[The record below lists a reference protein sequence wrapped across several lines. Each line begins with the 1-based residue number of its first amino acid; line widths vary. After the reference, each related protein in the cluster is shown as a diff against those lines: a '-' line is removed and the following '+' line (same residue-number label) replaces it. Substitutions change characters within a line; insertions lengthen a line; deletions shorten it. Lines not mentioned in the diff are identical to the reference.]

1 MHPVMFH
8 VGTFAVPTYGFMLAT
23 GLFLGLLYGTA
34 QLRRDGQDPEW
45 GWDLG
50 ILAMFGGVV
59 GGRAEYVRT
68 HFERFV
74 AKPVEMFALRDG
86 GMVFYGGLLLSI
98 AMYLLYARW
107 RKVSSLVLFDA
118 MAPSVAFGHA
128 IGRFGC
134 LGAGCC
140 YGQATDGAWAITFPS
155 GAIAPAGVPRIPT
168 QVHEIL
174 FNAALGLFLVFMPRR
189 FVGQRFVMLL
199 TLYPIFRSINELF
212 RGDEERGRLFGTA
225 ITNGE
230 ATSALLVLVAIAIAV
245 YASRRYPL
253 SVGGVATPKA

>member
-1 MHPVMFH
+1 MFH

-23 GLFLGLLYGTA
+23 GLFLGLLYGTV
-34 QLRRDGQDPEW
+34 QLRRDGQNPEW

-50 ILAMFGGVV
+50 ILAMIGAVV
-59 GGRAEYVRT
+59 GGRGEYVRT
-68 HFERFV
+68 HYERFLE
-74 AKPVEMFALRDG
+74 KPAEMFALRDG
-86 GMVFYGGLLLSI
+86 GMVFYGGLVVSI
-98 AMYLLYARW
+98 AMYLVYARW
-107 RKVSSLVLFDA
+107 RKVPALALFDA
-118 MAPSVAFGHA
+118 MSPSVAFGHA

-140 YGQATDGAWAITFPS
+140 YGQATDSAWAITFPP
-155 GAIAPAGVPRIPT
+155 GAVAPAGIARVPT

-174 FNAALGLFLVFMPRR
+174 FNAALGLLLVFMPRR
-189 FVGQRFVMLL
+189 FVGQRFVLLL
-199 TLYPIFRSINELF
+199 TLYPVFRSINELF

-253 SVGGVATPKA
+253 SPGGVEVQKG